1 LNVREAVQSTG
12 SWDEENDP
20 IAEMNKSIL
29 PILADSLNYDIEQ
42 AAEECIK
49 AVNSGVSHGPGEAG
63 RGEGRGGEMTRSEL
77 MSTSKCTDG
86 LLYLQK

>member
-1 LNVREAVQSTG
+1 MSYVATLLNVREAVQSTG

-49 AVNSGVSHGPGEAG
+49 AVNSGVSHGPGR
-63 RGEGRGGEMTRSEL
+63 RGEAKGGGAKRL
-77 MSTSKCTDG
+77 G
-86 LLYLQK
+86 AN

>member
-1 LNVREAVQSTG
+1 MREAVQSTG

-42 AAEECIK
+42 ASEECIK
-49 AVNSGVSHGPGEAG
+49 AVNSGVSVASRQAGSQSPGF
-63 RGEGRGGEMTRSEL
+63 REL
-77 MSTSKCTDG
+77 TISLTI
-86 LLYLQK
+86 